1 MELLNLKLIMRD
13 SKLQPIG
20 IFDSGIGGLTVVR
33 EVRKLLPRENIVYL
47 GDTARVPYGN
57 KSEET
62 IKKFGLQDAQFLLS
76 HNVKLII
83 VACNTV
89 SSVALDYLR
98 EKIPEI
104 PIFGVVEPGVRVAM
118 EKSVSKKVGIIGTIA
133 TIKSEAH
140 KRKFSSDFV
149 VYGKPCPLFVPLAE
163 EGIVCGTIAEEVSE
177 MYLSEFRGKVDTLII
192 GCTHYPLL
200 KGVIKKVLGDGILL
214 VDPAEEVAREV
225 AHFLEREN
233 LLNESGGGL
242 DIYLTDIPPHYIE
255 LIERFLGEKVNS
267 VKKVEL

>member
-1 MELLNLKLIMRD
+1 MKDNNR
-13 SKLQPIG
+13 PIG

-33 EVRKLLPRENIVYL
+33 EIRKYLPGENIIYL

-62 IKKFGLQDAQFLLS
+62 IKKFGLQDAQFLLGF
-76 HNVKLII
+76 NVKLII

-98 EKIPEI
+98 ERLSMV
-104 PIFGVVEPGVRVAM
+104 PIFGVVEPGVRIAM
-118 EKSVSKKVGIIGTIA
+118 ERSRTKKVGVIGTIA

-140 KRKFSSDFV
+140 KRHFAKGFE
-149 VYGKPCPLFVPLAE
+149 VYGRPCPLFVPLAE
-163 EGIVCGTIAEEVSE
+163 EGITTGSIAEQVAE
-177 MYLSEFRGKVDTLII
+177 MYLAELRDKVDTVIL

-200 KGVIKKVLGDGILL
+200 KGVIRKVLGEAIAL
-214 VDPAEEVAREV
+214 VDPAEEVAKEV
-225 AHFLEREN
+225 GEFLRKEGLISSR
-233 LLNESGGGL
+233 GGTL
-242 DIYLTDIPPHYIE
+242 DIFLTDIPPHYVE
-255 LIERFLGEKVNS
+255 LIERFLGERINS